1 MSGKK
6 SACIAGA
13 VSSIPGSGRSPG
25 EESGNA
31 LQFSYVEN
39 PMDRG
44 DWQAIV
50 QGSQRVRHDWSNLAW
65 TSHLHSHTTSPCRY
79 CILLVPTQSPFW
91 VKQSPLS
98 PTWMYSS
105 SYSSSD
111 ILCQAISLQGY
122 FPHLAETL
130 NAHVRIFSLC
140 TPFSFCLDWHT
151 SPDCL
156 LSRMLFLFSLVL
168 LLYQDILMQV
178 CLP

>member
-50 QGSQRVRHDWSNLAW
+50 QGSQRVRHD
-65 TSHLHSHTTSPCRY
+65 
-79 CILLVPTQSPFW
+79 
-91 VKQSPLS
+91 
-98 PTWMYSS
+98 
-105 SYSSSD
+105 
-111 ILCQAISLQGY
+111 
-122 FPHLAETL
+122 
-130 NAHVRIFSLC
+130 
-140 TPFSFCLDWHT
+140 
-151 SPDCL
+151 
-156 LSRMLFLFSLVL
+156 
-168 LLYQDILMQV
+168 
-178 CLP
+178 